1 MDVSPSAEAELAREA
16 AQPHATALPAPGRRD
31 AATIARYATLVVF
44 ATHAILVAS
53 WTAHIPLVKSSLGLS
68 DASLGLALLGAPL
81 GSIIAMLATSAL
93 LPRVGSKRMVQV
105 CLVGYCA
112 TGWLVGLVGSGTE
125 LFLALALWGVFM
137 ASLDVSMNGQAVFVE
152 RALGR
157 PIMSSFHGVWSV
169 GAFIGVGIG
178 ALAVGAGVSLA
189 AQLAVLGVAG
199 LVVAGSATRR
209 MLPDPPHDPATDP
222 EPRAWTAWRN
232 RSVLLLGAIV
242 LAGMLS
248 EGAVADWSAVYL
260 HESLGTTVSYAALGY
275 AAFALTMVVGRL
287 TGDRLLARFA
297 PRTLLPILAAIATVG
312 MGAALLIGEPA
323 MTLVGFATLGIG
335 IALVIPAAF
344 TAAGRVPGVHPG
356 AAVAVVS
363 SVGWLGFIAG
373 PPLIGHLSEAV
384 TLPVA
389 LALLPI
395 LTGVIAVSVRASR
408 VFVPAAASAVASVEG

>member
-1 MDVSPSAEAELAREA
+1 MDVSPSAEAELARDAEVA
-16 AQPHATALPAPGRRD
+16 RTASVPAPGRRD
-31 AATIARYATLVVF
+31 AATIARYATLIVF

-53 WTAHIPLVKSSLGLS
+53 WTAHIPLVKASLGLS
-68 DASLGLALLGAPL
+68 DAELGLALIGAPL
-81 GSIIAMLATSAL
+81 GSIVAMLATSAL
-93 LPRVGSKRMVQV
+93 LPRAGSKRMVQL

-112 TGWLVGLVGSGTE
+112 TGWTVGLAASGPQ
-125 LFLALALWGVFM
+125 LFLALMLWGAFM
-137 ASLDVSMNGQAVFVE
+137 ASLDVSMNGQAVYVE
-152 RALGR
+152 RAMGR

-169 GAFIGVGIG
+169 GAFIGVAIG
-178 ALAVGAGVSLA
+178 AVAVGAGVSLA
-189 AQLAVLGVAG
+189 AQLVVLGVIG
-199 LVVAGSATRR
+199 LIVAGSATRR

-242 LAGMLS
+242 LAGMLC

-260 HESLGTTVSYAALGY
+260 HDSLTTTAAFAALGY
-275 AAFALTMVVGRL
+275 AAFSVTMVVGRL

-297 PRTLLPILAAIATVG
+297 PRTLLPILAAIATIG
-312 MGAALLIGEPA
+312 MGVALLVGQPTI
-323 MTLVGFATLGIG
+323 TLVGFATLGIG

-384 TLPVA
+384 SLPVA

-395 LTGVIAVSVRASR
+395 LTGVIAMSVRVSR
-408 VFVPAAASAVASVEG
+408 VFVPASPSLDA